1 MSLLRTVNPF
11 VIELHAGISLLSF
24 ELELFR
30 ERMLNMENHKGRCE
44 AKVSRYLTNK
54 APNVLFFRVSVKLH
68 CYRWVNSIIDH
79 SFCEYARENEKNKA
93 KAILKPLPWVVPAH
107 YPSKGQWASIMH

>member
-1 MSLLRTVNPF
+1 
-11 VIELHAGISLLSF
+11 
-24 ELELFR
+24 
-30 ERMLNMENHKGRCE
+30 
-44 AKVSRYLTNK
+44 
-54 APNVLFFRVSVKLH
+54 VKLH

-107 YPSKGQWASIMH
+107 YPGRGQRAEGRGQRAEGRGQRAEGVNSALRDLGIVLLDSKTVD